1 MSTAPDVHPEQEPP
15 ASETAKTEA
24 ARFATGNLRRDEAV
38 RTNIH
43 IAGLL
48 VFWVF
53 VTVVLAMFL
62 VLSWHLIAP
71 ESWRFLNP
79 EQRDD
84 LQMVLLSAVGSSFA
98 TVLSRRWLNP
108 KL

>member
-1 MSTAPDVHPEQEPP
+1 MATPPVVVPEKEPELSQ
-15 ASETAKTEA
+15 AALTEA
-24 ARFATGNLRRDEAV
+24 TRFEDRDLRRDETV

-53 VTVVLAMFL
+53 ISVLLVMGLVLA
-62 VLSWHLIAP
+62 WHLVAP
-71 ESWRFLNP
+71 EKWRFLNGD
-79 EQRDD
+79 QRGD
-84 LQMVLLSAVGSSFA
+84 LEMALLSALGSSFA
-98 TVLSRRWLNP
+98 TVLSKKWLNP